1 MINQMSQVTTADITK
16 LRKLTGAGMMDCK
29 NALTESEGNIE
40 KAIEIIRKKGQAV
53 AMKRSDRETS
63 EGVVVIKVSNDS
75 RQAAMIALA
84 CETDFVA
91 KTEGFIQLANT
102 IGEIAIASKPANLDA
117 LKQIKVNNLTIADL
131 ILDKVAATG
140 EKTDVV
146 YYELISAEQIFSYIH
161 QGSKIGVIVGFNKMI
176 SELQVGKDIAMQI
189 AAMNPVAIDKSDV
202 PQQVVE
208 KEIEIGKEQARAEGK
223 PDAMLEKIA
232 MGKLNKFYNESTLL
246 NQEFVK
252 DNKSTVRQYLQ
263 SKDKELTVTIF
274 KRCSLVM

>member
-1 MINQMSQVTTADITK
+1 MSQVTTADITK

-63 EGVVVIKVSNDS
+63 EGVVVIKVSNDG

-102 IGEIAIASKPANLDA
+102 IGETAIASKPADLEA

-131 ILDKVAATG
+131 VLDKVAATG

-263 SKDKELTVTIF
+263 SKDKELTVSVF

>member
-1 MINQMSQVTTADITK
+1 MSQVTTADITK

>member
-1 MINQMSQVTTADITK
+1 MSQVTTADITK

-29 NALTESEGNIE
+29 NALTESEGNID

-63 EGVVVIKVSNDS
+63 EGVVVIKVSNDG
-75 RQAAMIALA
+75 RHAAMIALA
-84 CETDFVA
+84 CETDFVS

-102 IGEIAIASKPANLDA
+102 IGEIAITSKPIDLDA
-117 LKQIKVNNLTIADL
+117 LKQTKVNNLTVADL
-131 ILDKVAATG
+131 ILDKVASTG
-140 EKTDVV
+140 ERNDVI
-146 YYELISAEQIFSYIH
+146 YYELVSSEYISSYIH

-176 SELQVGKDIAMQI
+176 SDFQIGKDIAMQI
-189 AAMNPVAIDKSDV
+189 AAMNPVSIDKGDV
-202 PQQVVE
+202 SPQMVE

-223 PDAMLEKIA
+223 PEAMLEKIA
-232 MGKLNKFYNESTLL
+232 MGKLNKFYNDSTLL

-252 DNKSTVRQYLQ
+252 DNKSTVRQHLQ
-263 SKDKELTVTIF
+263 SIDKELTVSVF

>member
-1 MINQMSQVTTADITK
+1 MSQVTTADITK

-63 EGVVVIKVSNDS
+63 EGIVVVKISNDG

-102 IGEIAIASKPANLDA
+102 IGEVAIANKPANLYS
-117 LKQIKVNNLTIADL
+117 LKLTKVNNLTIAEL
-131 ILDKVAATG
+131 ILDKVASTG

-146 YYELISAEQIFSYIH
+146 YYELISAEQIVSYIH

-176 SELQVGKDIAMQI
+176 SDIQVGKDVAMQI

-202 PQQVVE
+202 SPQMVE

-223 PDAMLEKIA
+223 PEAMLEKIA

-263 SKDKELTVTIF
+263 GKDKELTVSIF

>member
-1 MINQMSQVTTADITK
+1 MSQVTTADITK

-63 EGVVVIKVSNDS
+63 EGVVVVKISNDN

-91 KTEGFIQLANT
+91 KTDGFIQLANT
-102 IGEIAIASKPANLDA
+102 IGEVAIASKPANLDA
-117 LKQIKVNNLTIADL
+117 LKQIKVNNLTITEL
-131 ILDKVAATG
+131 ILDKVASTG

-146 YYELISAEQIFSYIH
+146 YYELVSAEQIVSYIH

-176 SELQVGKDIAMQI
+176 SDIQIGKDIAMQI
-189 AAMNPVAIDKSDV
+189 AAMNPIAIDKSDV
-202 PQQVVE
+202 SPQMVE
-208 KEIEIGKEQARAEGK
+208 KEIEIGKEQARTEGK
-223 PDAMLEKIA
+223 PEAMLEKIA
-232 MGKLNKFYNESTLL
+232 MGKLNKFYNDSTLL
-246 NQEFVK
+246 NQEFIK

-263 SKDKELTVTIF
+263 SKDKELAISIF

>member
-1 MINQMSQVTTADITK
+1 MSQVTTADITK
-16 LRKLTGAGMMDCK
+16 LRKMTGAGMMDCK
-29 NALTESEGNIE
+29 NALVESEGNID

-63 EGVVVIKVSNDS
+63 EGAVVVKVSPDGK
-75 RQAAMIALA
+75 QAAMIALA
-84 CETDFVA
+84 CETDFVS
-91 KTEGFIQLANT
+91 KTEGFMELANI
-102 IGEIAIASKPANLDA
+102 IGESAINEKPASLEE

-131 ILDKVAATG
+131 ILDKVASTG

-146 YYELISAEQIFSYIH
+146 YYELISAEHISYYIH
-161 QGSKIGVIVGFNKMI
+161 QGNKIGSVVGFTKALNDAQI
-176 SELQVGKDIAMQI
+176 GKDVAMQI

-202 PQQVVE
+202 PQEVID

-223 PDAMLEKIA
+223 PEAILEKIA
-232 MGKLNKFYNESTLL
+232 MGKLNKFYSESTLL

-252 DNKSTVRQYLQ
+252 DNKTTVRQYLE
-263 SKDKELTVTIF
+263 SNDKDLTVTVF

>member
-1 MINQMSQVTTADITK
+1 MSQVTTADITK

-29 NALTESEGNIE
+29 NAITESDGDID

-63 EGVVVIKVSNDS
+63 EGVVSIKTSDDN

-84 CETDFVA
+84 CETDFVS

-102 IGEIAIASKPANLDA
+102 ISDVAIASKPANLEA
-117 LKQIKVNNLTIADL
+117 LKLTKVNNLTIAEL
-131 ILDKVAATG
+131 VLDKVAATG

-146 YYELISAEQIFSYIH
+146 YYDNISSEYISSYIH
-161 QGSKIGVIVGFNKMI
+161 QGSKIGVIVGFNKTI
-176 SELQVGKDIAMQI
+176 SDMQIGKDIAMQI
-189 AAMNPVAIDKSDV
+189 AAMNPVAIDKGDV
-202 PQQVVE
+202 SQQMID

-223 PDAMLEKIA
+223 PEAMLDKIA
-232 MGKLNKFYNESTLL
+232 MGKLNKFYNDSTLL
-246 NQEFVK
+246 NQEFIK
-252 DNKSTVRQYLQ
+252 DNKTTVRQYLQ

>member
-1 MINQMSQVTTADITK
+1 MSQVTTADITK
-16 LRKLTGAGMMDCK
+16 LRKMTGAGMMDCK
-29 NALTESEGNIE
+29 NALVESEGNID

-63 EGVVVIKVSNDS
+63 EGVVVIKMSPDGK
-75 RQAAMIALA
+75 QAAMIALA
-84 CETDFVA
+84 CETDFVS

-102 IGEIAIASKPANLDA
+102 IGETAINAKPANIEG
-117 LKQIKVNNLTIADL
+117 LKQLKVNDLTIADL
-131 ILDKVAATG
+131 ILDKVASTG
-140 EKTDVV
+140 EKTDVIF
-146 YYELISAEQIFSYIH
+146 YELISAEFISSYIH
-161 QGSKIGVIVGFNKMI
+161 QGSKIGTVVGFNKAI
-176 SELQVGKDIAMQI
+176 SDSQVGKDVAMQI
-189 AAMNPVAIDKSDV
+189 AAMNPVAIDKTDV
-202 PQQVVE
+202 PKEVVE

-252 DNKSTVRQYLQ
+252 DNKTTVRQYLQ
-263 SKDKELTVTIF
+263 SKDKDLSVSVF